1 MSTKQKNLNQA
12 IKSGSFFQ
20 FCLNKNETN
29 NKKQTDIG
37 KIKNLGIGIKKSV
50 DVSFT

>member
-1 MSTKQKNLNQA
+1 MYIVKNNFPWVNPA
-12 IKSGSFFQ
+12 IKPCSFFQ

-37 KIKNLGIGIKKSV
+37 KIKN
-50 DVSFT
+50 